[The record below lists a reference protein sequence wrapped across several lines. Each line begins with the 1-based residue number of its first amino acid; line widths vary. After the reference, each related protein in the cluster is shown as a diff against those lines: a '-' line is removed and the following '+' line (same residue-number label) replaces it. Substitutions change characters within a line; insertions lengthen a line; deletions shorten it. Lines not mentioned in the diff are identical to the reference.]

1 MLETILQDNWKM
13 KTCGT
18 ENEYPAVVPG
28 SVYNDLLLN
37 GLMEDPYYRDNEI
50 KALALMEEDYQYRT
64 VFSVDEAYFSMDEV
78 LLCFEGLDTVADI
91 YLNGEKLD
99 SVCNMHRE
107 WQYPVLSLIRKDENE
122 LKIIFHSPTQYIKEM
137 YEKDPVEGMAD
148 AMVGFPNIR
157 KAHCMFGWD
166 WGPRLPD
173 AGIWRKVRL
182 LGVKKA
188 KFASFYVTQEHL
200 EDRVK
205 LRFQSK
211 IRIAG
216 DHREFKLE
224 VNSPGDKKEVTSY
237 NEIQNNG
244 YTCSDSQYA
253 VRVTVTSPEGI
264 VIQKGVVNPEEIE
277 IADPK
282 IWWPNGYGEQPLYE
296 IKAELLYED
305 VVCDVWEK
313 KIGLRSITIHMEK
326 DEFGEQFAHEVN
338 GVKIFAMGADYIPED
353 NILARVNRERTRTL
367 LEHCAQSHFN
377 CIRIW
382 GGGHYPEDYFFDICD
397 ELGIIVWQDFMFAGA
412 VYHLTEDFEKNV
424 AKEIVD
430 NVRRLRHH
438 ASLGLWC
445 GNNEME
451 MFMAVGEWG
460 SGFAQKAD
468 YIKMYEYLFP
478 QILEEEDPQTFY
490 WKASPSS
497 GGGFD
502 NPNDETRGDAHYW
515 DVWHGNKPFT
525 EFRKFKF
532 RYLSEFGFQSFPS
545 IKTIESF
552 TKEEDRNVFSYVMEK
567 HQRHASANGRI
578 MNYMEQTFLYPNDF
592 DTLIYASQ
600 ILQAEAIRYGVEHF
614 RRHRGCCMGTIY
626 WQLNDCWPVA
636 SWASIDYFGRWK
648 ALQYYA
654 KRFFAPLMISCQEEG
669 MLSLETNINKEN
681 FKVRKSI
688 RLNVANE
695 TLKDC
700 DVTVEW
706 HLRNAASEIL
716 REEEVELMSIAQSAT
731 WLSEVDLEEADLFQ
745 DYVSYQL
752 CQEGQVISE
761 GTVLFCPPKYYQF
774 RNPKLSARIEGDE
787 IIVSASS
794 YAKCVEV
801 RNKEDNLLLS
811 DNFFDMNAGEKRI
824 KILKGNP
831 EDIAV
836 RSIYNIR

>member
-50 KALALMEEDYQYRT
+50 KALALMDEDYQYRT
-64 VFSVDEAYFSMDEV
+64 VFSVDEVYFSMDEV

-91 YLNGEKLD
+91 YLNGVKLD

-122 LKIIFHSPTQYIKEM
+122 LKVIFHSPTRYIKEM

-200 EDRVK
+200 ENRVN

-216 DHREFKLE
+216 DDREFKLE
-224 VNSPGDKKEVTSY
+224 DNKLGDKKEVTSY
-237 NEIQNNG
+237 NEIQNYG
-244 YTCSDSQYA
+244 YTCSDNQYA

-264 VIQKGVVNPEEIE
+264 VIKKEVVNPEEIE
-277 IADPK
+277 IDNPK

-296 IKAELLYED
+296 IKAELLYGD

-313 KIGLRSITIHMEK
+313 KIGLRTMTIHIEK
-326 DEFGEQFAHEVN
+326 DEFGEQFAHKVN

-377 CIRIW
+377 CIRVW

-412 VYHLTEDFEKNV
+412 VYHLTKDFEKNV

-451 MFMAVGEWG
+451 MFMSVGEWG

-525 EFRKFKF
+525 EFRKFNF

-636 SWASIDYFGRWK
+636 SWASIDYYGRWK

-669 MLSLETNINKEN
+669 MLSQETNINKEN

-688 RLNVANE
+688 SLNVANE
-695 TLKDC
+695 TLEDC
-700 DVTVEW
+700 DVTVKW
-706 HLRNAASEIL
+706 QLRNAAAKIL
-716 REEEVELMSIAQSAT
+716 REEEVKLMSTAQSAT
-731 WLSEVDLEEADLFQ
+731 WLTEVDLEEADLFQ
-745 DYVSYQL
+745 DYVSYEL
-752 CQEGQVISE
+752 YQESQVISE
-761 GTVLFCPPKYYQF
+761 GTVLFCPPKYYKF
-774 RNPKLSARIEGDE
+774 RNPELSTRVEGDE

-794 YAKCVEV
+794 YAKCIEI
-801 RNKEDNLLLS
+801 RNNEDNLLLS
-811 DNFFDMNAGEKRI
+811 DNFFDMNAGEKRV
-824 KILKGNP
+824 KILKGKP